1 MLNADWV
8 LLLQSQMN
16 TIVTPI
22 LSLGLILIIEYF
34 VNDLNVGVLEYM
46 TQPNVTLIPCKVK
59 CDSFLMLFHIY
70 PKNYATETALYIYI
84 L

>member
-22 LSLGLILIIEYF
+22 LSLELIIIIEYF
-34 VNDLNVGVLEYM
+34 VNDLNVGILEYM
-46 TQPNVTLIPCKVK
+46 T
-59 CDSFLMLFHIY
+59 
-70 PKNYATETALYIYI
+70 
-84 L
+84 